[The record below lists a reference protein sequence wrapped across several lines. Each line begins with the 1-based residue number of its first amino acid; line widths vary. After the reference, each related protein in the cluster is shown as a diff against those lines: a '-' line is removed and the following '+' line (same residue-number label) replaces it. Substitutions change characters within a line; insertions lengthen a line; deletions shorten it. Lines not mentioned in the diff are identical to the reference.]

1 MFLSLSLLRHDSGM
15 STWPSVR
22 LCLNHSGAK
31 PSGWESWLFLVP
43 FFHLSDDEFLPPA
56 GSRQRKEKKGKLQP
70 VVLLSI
76 IAGTFSAPLTSAPAK
91 NPFTISCLVVR
102 STASLMNAL
111 SFYCLSCS
119 GLCAVSPA
127 KHQPTDHQI
136 TWATLPILGANP
148 LNGIPTKWHTIFHM
162 FLLANFCML
171 GIISN
176 CQ

>member
-1 MFLSLSLLRHDSGM
+1 MFLSLCLLRHDSGM
-15 STWPSVR
+15 SPWPSVR
-22 LCLNHSGAK
+22 LCPNHSGAK

-43 FFHLSDDEFLPPA
+43 FFHLSDDEFLPLG

-70 VVLLSI
+70 VVLLSTV
-76 IAGTFSAPLTSAPAK
+76 AETFSAPLTSAPAK

-102 STASLMNAL
+102 SMPSLMNAL

-119 GLCAVSPA
+119 GLSA
-127 KHQPTDHQI
+127 KHQPCQTSTHWSPDNLSDAAHI
-136 TWATLPILGANP
+136 RSK
-148 LNGIPTKWHTIFHM
+148 PTKWHIIFHM
-162 FLLANFCML
+162 FLLANFYMV